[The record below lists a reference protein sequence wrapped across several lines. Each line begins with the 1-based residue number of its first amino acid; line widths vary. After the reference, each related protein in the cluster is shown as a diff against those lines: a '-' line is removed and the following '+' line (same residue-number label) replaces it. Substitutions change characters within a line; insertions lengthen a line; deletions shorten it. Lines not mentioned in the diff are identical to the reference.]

1 MVRKRI
7 IPCLDVLGGKTV
19 KGVNFVNLTEIGD
32 PVDMGR
38 FYAEQG
44 ADELVYLDISAS
56 YEGRGAFRNLVS
68 RIAKGINIP
77 FTVGGGISSADDASA
92 LLDAGADKV
101 SVNTSALENP
111 ALIDKIA
118 SKFGSQFIVVAVD
131 AVEKDGFWQ
140 VMKKGGRFYADRELF
155 EWSKEACSR
164 GAGEI
169 LFTSVG
175 HDGTRAGF
183 ACSTLSLLSTM
194 LPVPVIASGGAGTM
208 SHFADVFYEGK
219 ADAALAASVFHS
231 GEIPVPELKRW
242 LAGQGISVRL

>member
-7 IPCLDVLGGKTV
+7 IPCLDVLDGKTV
-19 KGVNFVNLTEIGD
+19 KGVNFINLREMGD
-32 PVDMGR
+32 PVEMGR

-56 YEGRGAFRNLVS
+56 YEGRGTFRNLVS

-92 LLDAGADKV
+92 LLDSGADKV

-111 ALIDKIA
+111 DLIDKIA

-131 AVEKDGFWQ
+131 ALERDGLWQ
-140 VMKKGGRFYADRELF
+140 VMKKGGRFETGRDLYGWAE
-155 EWSKEACSR
+155 EACNR

-175 HDGTRAGF
+175 HDGTRGGF
-183 ACSTLSLLSTM
+183 ACDSLSKLSTF
-194 LPVPVIASGGAGTM
+194 LPVPVIASGGAGEM
-208 SHFADVFYEGK
+208 SHFAHVFNEGK

-231 GEIPVPELKRW
+231 GEIAIPELKRW
-242 LAGQGISVRL
+242 LAGQGIDVRI

>member
-7 IPCLDVLGGKTV
+7 IPCLDVLDGKTV
-19 KGVNFVNLTEIGD
+19 KGVNFINLREMGD
-32 PVDMGR
+32 PVEMGR
-38 FYAEQG
+38 FYTEQG

-56 YEGRGAFRNLVS
+56 YEGRGTFRNLVS

-92 LLDAGADKV
+92 LLDSGADKV

-111 ALIDKIA
+111 DLIDKIA

-131 AVEKDGFWQ
+131 ALERDGLWQ
-140 VMKKGGRFYADRELF
+140 VMKKGGRYAANRELF

-175 HDGTRAGF
+175 HDGTRGGF
-183 ACSTLSLLSTM
+183 ACSTLSLLSSM
-194 LPVPVIASGGAGTM
+194 LPVPVIASGGAGNM
-208 SHFADVFYEGK
+208 SHFAQVFSDGK

-231 GEIPVPELKRW
+231 GEIAIPVLKKW
-242 LAGQGISVRL
+242 LDSQGIDVRI

>member
-7 IPCLDVLGGKTV
+7 IPCLDVLDGKTV
-19 KGVNFVNLTEIGD
+19 KGVNFVNLTEMGD
-32 PVDMGR
+32 PVEMGR
-38 FYAEQG
+38 FYTEQG

-56 YEGRGAFRNLVS
+56 YEGRGTFRNLVS

-77 FTVGGGISSADDASA
+77 FTVGGGISSEDDAWA

-131 AVEKDGFWQ
+131 AVDRNGIWQ
-140 VMKKGGRFYADRELF
+140 VLKKGGRFEAGRELA

-175 HDGTRAGF
+175 RDGTRAGF
-183 ACSTLSLLSTM
+183 ACNTLSLLSTI
-194 LPVPVIASGGAGTM
+194 LPVPVIASGGAGNK
-208 SHFADVFYEGK
+208 SHFADVFNEGK

-231 GEIPVPELKRW
+231 GEISIPELKKW
-242 LAGQGISVRL
+242 LCGQGIEVRI

>member
-19 KGVNFVNLTEIGD
+19 KGVNFVNLTEMGD

-56 YEGRGAFRNLVS
+56 YEGRGSFRNLVS

-155 EWSKEACSR
+155 EWSEEACSR

>member
-7 IPCLDVLGGKTV
+7 IPCLDVLDGKTV
-19 KGVNFVNLTEIGD
+19 KGVNFINLREMGD
-32 PVDMGR
+32 PVEMGR
-38 FYAEQG
+38 FYTEQG

-56 YEGRGAFRNLVS
+56 YEGRGTFRNLVS
-68 RIAKGINIP
+68 RIAKGRNIP

-92 LLDAGADKV
+92 LLDSGADKV

-111 ALIDKIA
+111 DLIDKIA

-131 AVEKDGFWQ
+131 ALERDGLWQ
-140 VMKKGGRFYADRELF
+140 VMKKGGRYAANRELF

-175 HDGTRAGF
+175 HDGTRGGF
-183 ACSTLSLLSTM
+183 ACSTLSLLSSM
-194 LPVPVIASGGAGTM
+194 LPVPVIASGGAGNM
-208 SHFADVFYEGK
+208 SHFAQVFSDGK

-231 GEIPVPELKRW
+231 GEIAIPVLKKW
-242 LAGQGISVRL
+242 LDSQGIDVRI

>member
-19 KGVNFVNLTEIGD
+19 KGVNFVNLTEMGD

-56 YEGRGAFRNLVS
+56 YEGRGSFRNLVS
-68 RIAKGINIP
+68 RIAKGVNIP

-155 EWSKEACSR
+155 EWSEEACSR

>member
-140 VMKKGGRFYADRELF
+140 VMKKGGRFYAD
-155 EWSKEACSR
+155 
-164 GAGEI
+164 AG
-169 LFTSVG
+169 LG
-175 HDGTRAGF
+175 RY
-183 ACSTLSLLSTM
+183 SLHLLAMTV
-194 LPVPVIASGGAGTM
+194 PVPVLHA
-208 SHFADVFYEGK
+208 V
-219 ADAALAASVFHS
+219 HS
-231 GEIPVPELKRW
+231 LC
-242 LAGQGISVRL
+242 

>member
-118 SKFGSQFIVVAVD
+118 SKSGSQFIVVAVD

-155 EWSKEACSR
+155 EWSEEACSR

>member
-1 MVRKRI
+1 MVKKRI
-7 IPCLDVLGGKTV
+7 IPCLDVLDGKTV
-19 KGVNFVNLTEIGD
+19 KGVNFINLREMGD
-32 PVDMGR
+32 PVEMGR

-56 YEGRGAFRNLVS
+56 YEGRGTFRNLVS

-92 LLDAGADKV
+92 LLDSGADKV

-111 ALIDKIA
+111 DLIDKIA

-131 AVEKDGFWQ
+131 ALERDGLWQ
-140 VMKKGGRFYADRELF
+140 VMKKGGRYAANRELF
-155 EWSKEACSR
+155 EWSEEACSR

-175 HDGTRAGF
+175 HDGTRGGF
-183 ACSTLSLLSTM
+183 ACSTLSLLSSM
-194 LPVPVIASGGAGTM
+194 LPVPVIASGGAGNM
-208 SHFADVFYEGK
+208 SHFAQVFSDGK

-231 GEIPVPELKRW
+231 GEIPVPVLKKW
-242 LAGQGISVRL
+242 LDSQGINVRI

>member
-7 IPCLDVLGGKTV
+7 IPCLDVLDGKTV
-19 KGVNFVNLTEIGD
+19 KGVNFINLREMGD
-32 PVDMGR
+32 PVEMGR
-38 FYAEQG
+38 YYAEQG

-56 YEGRGAFRNLVS
+56 YEGRGTFRNLVS

-92 LLDAGADKV
+92 LLDSGADKV

-111 ALIDKIA
+111 DLIDKIA

-131 AVEKDGFWQ
+131 ALERDGLWQ
-140 VMKKGGRFYADRELF
+140 VMKKGGRYAANRELF

-175 HDGTRAGF
+175 HDGTRGGF
-183 ACSTLSLLSTM
+183 ACSTLSLLSSM
-194 LPVPVIASGGAGTM
+194 LPVPVIASGGAGNM
-208 SHFADVFYEGK
+208 SHFAQVFSDGK

-231 GEIPVPELKRW
+231 GEIAIPVLKKW
-242 LAGQGISVRL
+242 LDSQGIDVRI